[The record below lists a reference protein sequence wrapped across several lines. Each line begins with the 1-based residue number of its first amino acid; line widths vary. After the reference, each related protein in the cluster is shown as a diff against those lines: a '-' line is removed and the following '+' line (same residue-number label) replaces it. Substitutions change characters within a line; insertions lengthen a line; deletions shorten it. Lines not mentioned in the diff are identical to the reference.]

1 MSNSLWTTLK
11 KIGIN
16 LPISPSNPLLHPSVH
31 DYPIKKMCSVL
42 PETLMSFWFYLA
54 FEQRKQ
60 EKKDICLS
68 RTVLL
73 LTFTFSLISE
83 LSRGFAA
90 LPVCFGV
97 NGLFL
102 FQLFW
107 LVLFLMLSSA
117 FILFIII
124 LICVHT
130 RFFFFEERLVIHPAI
145 HSFVVH
151 YLPFYLIYKQ
161 DVSKMRLWQGTQI

>member
-1 MSNSLWTTLK
+1 MCNSLWTTLK

-16 LPISPSNPLLHPSVH
+16 LPISLSNPLFHSSVH
-31 DYPIKKMCSVL
+31 DYPIKKCIQ
-42 PETLMSFWFYLA
+42 FYQKPLWVSGSTSRLSK
-54 FEQRKQ
+54 ENMRK
-60 EKKDICLS
+60 EEIYLS

-83 LSRGFAA
+83 LSLGFASM
-90 LPVCFGV
+90 PVCYGV

-102 FQLFW
+102 FVW

-117 FILFIII
+117 FILFTII
-124 LICVHT
+124 LVCMHARCLFGKKI
-130 RFFFFEERLVIHPAI
+130 LVIYPAI

-151 YLPFYLIYKQ
+151 SLYHLSTFLSNLQ
-161 DVSKMRLWQGTQI
+161 TGHE